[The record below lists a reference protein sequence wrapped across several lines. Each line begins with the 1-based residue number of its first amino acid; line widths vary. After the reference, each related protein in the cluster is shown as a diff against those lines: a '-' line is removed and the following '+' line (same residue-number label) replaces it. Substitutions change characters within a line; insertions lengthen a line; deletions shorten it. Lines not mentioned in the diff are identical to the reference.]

1 MDTAAANQTGW
12 NGDRSTDTGSLG
24 VQASTCGSTGRLQRR
39 HLVARPACFK
49 MDAADTEGF

>member
-24 VQASTCGSTGRLQRR
+24 VQASTRGSTGRLQRR